1 MKQMAW
7 KQKEIKSYV
16 TMSVTFTVKFTYKN
30 LKRVA
35 FRR

>member
-7 KQKEIKSYV
+7 KSEEIKSYL
-16 TMSVTFTVKFTYKN
+16 TMSVTFTVKFTYRN